1 MKEDI
6 KGFLEQ
12 AVNASYKGLLL
23 KHYNFNTTEELYEIH
38 WTHAEGDRDISIGL
52 RDVSKRRDFDVIPIQ
67 VRNAPL
73 GLIEIYTTFLQVLW
87 FANDNDVTFETALL
101 SLANDASSDYKFN
114 AETDKTVH

>member
-12 AVNASYKGLLL
+12 AVNASYKGLVL
-23 KHYNFNTTEELYEIH
+23 KKYNFDAQEEFYEIH
-38 WTHAEGDRDISIGL
+38 WTHEDGKRDISIGL
-52 RDVSKRRDFDVIPIQ
+52 RDVSRRRDFDVIPIQ
-67 VRNAPL
+67 ARNAPL

-101 SLANDASSDYKFN
+101 SLANDVSNEFEFD
-114 AETDKTVH
+114 TDVDKTVH